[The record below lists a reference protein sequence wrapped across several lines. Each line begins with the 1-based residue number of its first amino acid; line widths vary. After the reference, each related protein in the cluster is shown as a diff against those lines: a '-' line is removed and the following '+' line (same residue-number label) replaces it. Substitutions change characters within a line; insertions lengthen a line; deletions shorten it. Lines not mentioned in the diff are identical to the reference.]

1 MDITFFILF
10 YCTNCSIVVQC
21 YKMTN
26 IDNLEMEELFVT
38 NKPKAILFMMIS
50 VVLFS
55 IMQLFIRLTSPNVSV
70 FQQIFIRNFVSIV
83 FCVYFIHKDH
93 ASYFGGKKSQPYL
106 LLRSFGGF
114 MGLLLAF
121 YATRHALLADVA
133 IVTRTGP
140 FFTTIIS
147 VLFLKEK
154 LNRMQIPVLFIIFAG
169 GWLAANP
176 TFNSSFLPLGCALLS
191 AIFNGICYPLLR
203 YFHDREHAMTVIMHF
218 STFCVV
224 ASIPFMMIDF
234 HLPQGIDIL
243 YLILIALTGA
253 IGQIFLTYAYRLSPA
268 SEIAIYDQFTVVFSI
283 ILGFL
288 FLNQVP
294 TMRSTLGG
302 LLITGASIM
311 AYLYNNKK
319 AK

>member
-1 MDITFFILF
+1 M
-10 YCTNCSIVVQC
+10 
-21 YKMTN
+21 
-26 IDNLEMEELFVT
+26 T
-38 NKPKAILFMMIS
+38 NKPKAIVFMMIS

-55 IMQLFIRLTSPNVSV
+55 LMQLFISLTGPTVSV
-70 FQQIFIRNFVSIV
+70 FQQIFIRNLVTIL
-83 FCVYFIHKDH
+83 FCVYFIRKDH
-93 ASYFGGKKSQPYL
+93 ASYFGDKKSQPYL

-154 LNRMQIPVLFIIFAG
+154 LSRIQIPVLFVIFTG

-176 TFNSSFLPLGCALLS
+176 TFDSSFLPLGCALLS

-203 YFHDREHAMTVIMHF
+203 YFNDREHAMTVIMHF

-224 ASIPFMMIDF
+224 ASFPFMMIDF
-234 HLPQGIDIL
+234 HWPQGIDIV

-288 FLNQVP
+288 FLNQIP
-294 TMRSTLGG
+294 TMRSICGG
-302 LLITGASIM
+302 FLIVSASIV
-311 AYLYNNKK
+311 AYLYNNRRNKSS
-319 AK
+319 AS